1 MNVKGHP
8 SEIRLYIFKKLVISL
23 VDHFDQRLLNSTKC
37 KILFC
42 GCGKYQLE
50 SWLLSHYKASFD
62 MKRTDSPSPTVHSTG
77 FFVCL
82 FLVLLWISLIID
94 SVMGWD
100 SLSRKKES
108 GKSFFILR
116 LGAMFT
122 HVMRCDAI
130 NFAPHKENR
139 ADLLLIAG
147 CLSRA
152 LCHRSWCDIV
162 TAAPYVPYLCWGKKN
177 DKKSPYVLSDRN
189 SRSI

>member
-1 MNVKGHP
+1 M
-8 SEIRLYIFKKLVISL
+8 Y
-23 VDHFDQRLLNSTKC
+23 
-37 KILFC
+37 
-42 GCGKYQLE
+42 
-50 SWLLSHYKASFD
+50 
-62 MKRTDSPSPTVHSTG
+62 
-77 FFVCL
+77 L
-82 FLVLLWISLIID
+82 FLVLPWVSLVID

-100 SLSRKKES
+100 SLNRKKE
-108 GKSFFILR
+108 GRKSFFILR

-162 TAAPYVPYLCWGKKN
+162 TAAPYVPYLCWGKKKTTRRVHMFCLIEILCQYSNNPLQTYKRNLN
-177 DKKSPYVLSDRN
+177 DTGKWSFRVF
-189 SRSI
+189 SIKLKENKN